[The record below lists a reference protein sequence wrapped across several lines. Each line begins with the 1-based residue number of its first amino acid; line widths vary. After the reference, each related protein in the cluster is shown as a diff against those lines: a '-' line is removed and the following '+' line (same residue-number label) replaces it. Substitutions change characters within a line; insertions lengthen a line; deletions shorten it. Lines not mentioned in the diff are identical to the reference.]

1 MATHQHF
8 QTVQGG
14 LDHASLPMRLYHKA
28 KKLGVWN
35 PQDLDFSQDRRDWL
49 ALSGPQQAT
58 LSALTS
64 LFVAGEESVT
74 LDLLPLMLAVSNG
87 GHTEEALYLTTFLFE
102 EAKHTEF
109 FERAQ
114 REVFAL
120 EGDLS
125 HWHGESYRQVFYTA
139 LPGAMNAL
147 LTDRSPG
154 ALARASTTYNM
165 IVEGVLAET
174 GYHAFRNLLAER
186 GLMPGVLEGITLLQ
200 RDESRHIAYGLH
212 LLARLLRADAGVW
225 DSIETQLNTLLPQA
239 LNVIPETLARPELVG
254 AAEFS
259 LNVDELLGFAMR
271 QYQKRLGRLQ
281 AARDGLEANTDEA
294 LMNGLI
300 A

>member
-1 MATHQHF
+1 MTAAHQAF

-28 KKLGVWN
+28 KKLGLWN

-49 ALSGPQQAT
+49 ALSPPQQAT
-58 LSALTS
+58 VSALTS

-74 LDLLPLMLAVSNG
+74 LDLLPLMLAVSTG

-114 REVFAL
+114 REVFGL
-120 EGDLS
+120 NGDLG
-125 HWHGESYRQVFYTA
+125 HWHGESYRQVFYQA
-139 LPGAMNAL
+139 LPAAMNAL
-147 LTDRSPG
+147 LTDHSPG

-174 GYHAFRNLLAER
+174 GYHTFRNLLSER

-212 LLARLLRADAGVW
+212 LLGRLLRDDPAVW
-225 DSIETQLNTLLPQA
+225 NTIQDQLNSLLPQA
-239 LNVIPETLARPELVG
+239 LGVIPETLARPELEG
-254 AAEFS
+254 GFD
-259 LNVDELLGFAMR
+259 LDLDELLAFAMG

-281 AARDGLEANTDEA
+281 AARDGLEPEA
-294 LMNGLI
+294 EEDVHV